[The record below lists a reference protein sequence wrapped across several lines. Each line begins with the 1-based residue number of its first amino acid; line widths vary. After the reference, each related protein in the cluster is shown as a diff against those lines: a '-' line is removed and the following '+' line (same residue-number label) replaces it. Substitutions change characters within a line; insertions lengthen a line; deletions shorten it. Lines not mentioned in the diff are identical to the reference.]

1 MLINVE
7 TSFYQER
14 GARETT
20 ESRHTQSHTELLQL
34 RDKEKD
40 IRFEVSHLQEQLRK
54 EQEKSRHYLENVS

>member
-1 MLINVE
+1 MLINFE

-40 IRFEVSHLQEQLRK
+40 IRL
-54 EQEKSRHYLENVS
+54 SRVY